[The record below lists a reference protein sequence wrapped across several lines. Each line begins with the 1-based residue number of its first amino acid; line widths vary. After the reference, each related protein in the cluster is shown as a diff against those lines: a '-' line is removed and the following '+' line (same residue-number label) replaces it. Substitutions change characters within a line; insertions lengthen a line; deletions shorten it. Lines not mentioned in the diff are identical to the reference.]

1 MLNMGTPT
9 AKEAMVSSIKT
20 AMQFYRYAV
29 IGEKNDE
36 DEMNALLK
44 DTIEKE
50 LNAVKKLDIAHLMLE
65 MLLDVAARRNELR
78 GIMEDEHK

>member
-1 MLNMGTPT
+1 MLRMGTPT
-9 AKEAMVSSIKT
+9 AKDAMVDSIRT
-20 AMQFYRYAV
+20 AMKYYRFAV

-65 MLLDVAARRNELR
+65 MLLDVAVRRDQLR